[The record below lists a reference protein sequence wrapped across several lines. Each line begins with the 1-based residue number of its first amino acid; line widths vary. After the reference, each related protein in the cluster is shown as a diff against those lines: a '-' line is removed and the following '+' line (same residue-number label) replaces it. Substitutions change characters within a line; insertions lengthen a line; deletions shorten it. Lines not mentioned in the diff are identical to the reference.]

1 MKVTLP
7 GSFIVLICI
16 GIHAAS
22 DTDAL
27 RTSAELRDPTPRD
40 VARSEGNND
49 PQAALPTLEEKARQA
64 TDPEE
69 KLELGFQI
77 VSRRPEESAYAEPIF
92 EAIQLA
98 NEKRDYPAAIR
109 LGQRYNNE
117 TGGKGVR
124 KDILIEL
131 SKAYEESGGRE
142 VAIATLMPLASHD
155 GRFFYGG
162 DIEDRIN
169 RIYFDLVTK
178 EGGSTSTPP
187 PWVHLLSPA
196 QTSFGLTADAP
207 LSYQSPK
214 SQCSSEAYFLLQ
226 AEPGSLFS
234 KVDLWADV
242 NIREEP
248 RGGVAYFV
256 YLSDY
261 HPYRRS
267 VEAPFLIYRK
277 SGRQELAASATFKEP
292 CAFLTVR
299 LFSSEKTREVN
310 GWRVTADFVPGN
322 AVDNQVVEDEAI
334 ASTRKGRVQVHGTP
348 PGTSVRI
355 SSYYSPKGSF
365 VTSLPTGIHP
375 TQFSHPEMGQVQVDF
390 PVEANRAS
398 QVGASLENGWSN
410 YSVPSLPTDI
420 GPAALARLPS
430 GSYLV
435 VASQKEKGFRQL
447 RQWISEDLV
456 HWRGGELIDANLSES
471 NNCSPTL
478 LAIRKGRTLLFWFV
492 NGKALFHCSTQ
503 DALNW
508 SPPRIVTEFHGKF
521 SAKAGPSVIQTS
533 SGDYLL
539 ATDNAW
545 TLGRP
550 KRWQSSKPYLI
561 KNNPSRTVEAP
572 DLLVTES
579 SEYILAYTGTSSDTE
594 SRHRWGV
601 SSVFVTSSTD
611 GVLWQEPVRVG
622 EGTLPHLYE
631 ANGNLWVIFKGNGFL
646 ESHYTRDGKKW
657 FGPSHL
663 TPLFEKFQQSDIVDL
678 GDGRLA
684 AVDTPE
690 EGRKERYLAALHVG
704 MNFPNRISRLEN
716 EYRWEDC
723 DGTSNSSSFN
733 AYHLQNAKDYLWSI
747 SPYHGFGRFDKQ
759 RGVFRETHE
768 IQPREQL
775 GLGRSTIGA
784 IAIDG
789 DRVWIGANAAG
800 LYCLDQAEGSI
811 LFEARAGEGLR
822 SDVIPAL
829 AVEPGRVWVGTP
841 EGLQAFDP
849 ESGSWSNFDQV
860 AGLQSLPLPIS
871 ALALG
876 KQCLWIAG
884 RDGRVLRFDKAEAV
898 TSPIDRQQANPES
911 KIIKLLTDGPF
922 LWIVCYSGIWRYN
935 EAENNTDWIFR
946 ERLNDACID
955 RDFLW
960 VATDTSLLRI
970 PKATGQAQSISINS
984 TLYRRGTTFCVHS
997 VATDDKY
1004 VYLGIYGGLTRG
1016 EKAKLRVE

>member
-1 MKVTLP
+1 MKKKLTL
-7 GSFIVLICI
+7 I
-16 GIHAAS
+16 GFFVMFFFNVPARVDAK
-22 DTDAL
+22 AL
-27 RTSAELRDPTPRD
+27 RTSADLRHPAIRD
-40 VARSEGNND
+40 VARSEGNAD
-49 PQAALPTLEEKARQA
+49 PQPALQTLEEKARQA

-77 VSRRPEESAYAEPIF
+77 VSRRPEEWAYAEPIF

-109 LGQRYNNE
+109 LGQRYINE

-124 KDILIEL
+124 KDILVEL

-162 DIEDRIN
+162 DIEDRID

-178 EGGSTSTPP
+178 EGSSSASPP
-187 PWVHLLSPA
+187 PWVHLLSPS
-196 QTSFGLTADAP
+196 QPSFSLEAETP
-207 LSYQSPK
+207 LVYRSPR
-214 SQCSSEAYFLLQ
+214 SGIPSESHFLLQ
-226 AEPGSLFS
+226 AAPGSLFS

-248 RGGVAYFV
+248 KGGVAYFV

-277 SGRQELAASATFKEP
+277 SGRQELSSSAALKEP
-292 CAFLTVR
+292 CALLEVR
-299 LFSSEKTREVN
+299 LFSSEKTREIY
-310 GWRVTADFVPGN
+310 GWRVTADFVPEN
-322 AVDNQVVEDEAI
+322 PVETQVEDRGP
-334 ASTRKGRVQVHGTP
+334 ASTRKGRVHVHGTP

-375 TQFSHPEMGQVQVDF
+375 TQFSHPEMGLARVDV
-390 PVEANRAS
+390 PVEVDGDS

-410 YSVPSLPTDI
+410 YSVISLPTDI
-420 GPAALARLPS
+420 GPATLARLPS

-456 HWRGGELIDANLSES
+456 HWRGGEPIDANLSES

-478 LAIRKGRTLLFWFV
+478 LATRKGRTLLFWFV
-492 NGKALFHCSTQ
+492 NGKALFCCSTQ
-503 DALNW
+503 DALSW
-508 SPPRIVTEFHGKF
+508 SPPRIVTEFPGKF

-539 ATDNAW
+539 ATDDAW
-545 TLGRP
+545 TVGRP
-550 KRWQSSKPYLI
+550 KRWQSSKLYQI
-561 KNNPSRTVEAP
+561 KNNPSRTVETP

-579 SEYILAYTGTSSDTE
+579 SEYLLAYTGTSSDTE
-594 SRHRWGV
+594 SRHRGGV
-601 SSVFVTSSTD
+601 SSVFVTSSTN
-611 GVLWQEPVRVG
+611 GIHWQEPVRVG

-631 ANGNLWVIFKGNGFL
+631 ANGNLWIIFKGNGFL

-690 EGRKERYLAALHVG
+690 EGRRHPYPVSLHVG
-704 MNFPNRISRLEN
+704 RDFPDRIARLEN

-723 DGTSNSSSFN
+723 DGTPHGGGMN
-733 AYHLQNAKDYLWSI
+733 AYHLQNADNFIWSI
-747 SPYHGFGRFDKQ
+747 NPYGGFGRFDK
-759 RGVFRETHE
+759 RGGEYLETRA
-768 IQPREQL
+768 IQSSRQP
-775 GLGRSTIGA
+775 GLERHKIGA
-784 IAIDG
+784 MAIDG

-800 LYCLDQAEGSI
+800 LFCLDQAEGSI
-811 LFEARAGEGLR
+811 LFEAKAGQSLR

-849 ESGSWSNFDQV
+849 ESVSWLAFDQV
-860 AGLQSLPLPIS
+860 TDLQGLPLPIV

-876 KQCLWIAG
+876 EECLWIAG
-884 RDGRVLRFDKAEAV
+884 RDGQVLRFDKAEAV

-911 KIIKLLTDGPF
+911 KIIKLLADGPF

-935 EAENNTDWIFR
+935 EAEKVTDWIFR

-970 PKATGQAQSISINS
+970 SKATGQAQSISINS
-984 TLYRRGTTFCVHS
+984 TAYRRGTAFFVHS
-997 VATDDKY
+997 IATDDKY